1 MSEAT
6 QKSLSAAGQIRVA
19 IENHLEVLKDK
30 RVNISGPHYKI
41 VQAVAAHIKGEDGES
56 RSYNGRGLHEL
67 EITLRECLSFVQTAR
82 MKLAD

>member
-1 MSEAT
+1 MTEVA
-6 QKSLSAAGQIRVA
+6 KKPLSAAGQIRVA

-41 VQAVAAHIKGEDGES
+41 VQAVAAHIKGEDGEAK
-56 RSYNGRGLHEL
+56 SYNGRGLREL

-82 MKLAD
+82 MKLGE